1 MIQTADQSRLCGLIS
16 NCFPENIFFL
26 VGTPRYFE
34 KSFFELAF
42 ALRPTPQP
50 PSAGQKIF
58 SNTPALFALFCRKIR
73 TAGAAEGAAPR
84 ASSARVATSLT
95 DASGPAR
102 LSAPHAT
109 LLGTEGEKAQNYFG
123 ETLAVLPVM

>member
-1 MIQTADQSRLCGLIS
+1 LTLHPDKQQS
-16 NCFPENIFFL
+16 F
-26 VGTPRYFE
+26 
-34 KSFFELAF
+34 SFKTGKRSQSSLEEQRNYYYYLGIII
-42 ALRPTPQP
+42 RP
-50 PSAGQKIF
+50 
-58 SNTPALFALFCRKIR
+58 PALFALFCRKIR